1 MLFICYLYLYYTI
14 KIIFFIIK
22 STNIILPSKYYL
34 EQNERLLVL
43 FRGRTHS
50 QYINLY
56 KIINKKETIQSINV
70 FKIYK
75 TGFFIFAISF
85 LGLYIMN
92 APKYAIDDYLYENIG
107 VKIKGLAKAIFILGA
122 VASIITGLT
131 LATDG
136 GLLLTIGLLVII
148 LGPIVSFVF
157 SWVLYA
163 FGELVDDIHNLN
175 NDCIL

>member
-1 MLFICYLYLYYTI
+1 ML
-14 KIIFFIIK
+14 
-22 STNIILPSKYYL
+22 
-34 EQNERLLVL
+34 
-43 FRGRTHS
+43 
-50 QYINLY
+50 
-56 KIINKKETIQSINV
+56 
-70 FKIYK
+70 
-75 TGFFIFAISF
+75 
-85 LGLYIMN
+85 
-92 APKYAIDDYLYENIG
+92 DYLYENIG

-148 LGPIVSFVF
+148 LGPIISFVF